1 MFLSYKAIVIT
12 LTLSILVLLVIV
24 QNMGF
29 TVIKFLFLEFSMPTI
44 VLIVGCLVIGGIFG
58 AILTKYFSRRKG

>member
-1 MFLSYKAIVIT
+1 MFLSYKSIAIT
-12 LTLSILVLLVIV
+12 LALSTLVLIVIV

-44 VLIVGCLVIGGIFG
+44 VLIVGCLIIGGILG